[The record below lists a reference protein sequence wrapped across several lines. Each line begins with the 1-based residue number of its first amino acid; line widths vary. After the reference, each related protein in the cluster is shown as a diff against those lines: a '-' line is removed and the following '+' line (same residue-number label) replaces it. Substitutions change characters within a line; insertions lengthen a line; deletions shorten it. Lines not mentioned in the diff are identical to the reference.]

1 MLVKSVLNREKTNT
15 YPISQ
20 DIRSRMLPFWSMLHD
35 KKMIGD
41 KKYDRLK
48 RNTELTDDELAAF
61 VQRQLTETQQSTKAL
76 TQLLQEIY
84 PEAEIVYSKAGNVS
98 EFRQEFGLL
107 KCREVND
114 LHHAKDAYLN
124 IVVGNVYKTKFTDR
138 FFLNIRKENYSLKKV
153 FDWDTPGAWKA
164 DGTSIATVKKYMAK
178 NNPIIT
184 RMPRE
189 ENGLLFKQ
197 TIMPADWASF
207 RSKPENPLRN
217 TADTTS

>member
-1 MLVKSVLNREKTNT
+1 M
-15 YPISQ
+15 IS
-20 DIRSRMLPFWSMLHD
+20 D
-35 KKMIGD
+35 KKF
-41 KKYDRLK
+41 DRLK

-76 TQLLQEIY
+76 AQLLQEIY

-138 FFLNIRKENYSLKKV
+138 FFLNIRK
-153 FDWDTPGAWKA
+153 
-164 DGTSIATVKKYMAK
+164 
-178 NNPIIT
+178 
-184 RMPRE
+184 
-189 ENGLLFKQ
+189 
-197 TIMPADWASF
+197 
-207 RSKPENPLRN
+207 
-217 TADTTS
+217 